1 MSNTEP
7 QTHGPPKRGSSESR
21 RARET
26 QKYIDSWTATTNLS
40 NTATSNP
47 DTHRYNDYRSI
58 ADASTSASP
67 LVPLGGDDTSLAAFA
82 QLATLRLNVKRC
94 IISLLGTDREYIL
107 AESTRTISLQTDS
120 VHAPTDALWLGAC
133 SIPRSESLTSLVVD
147 QWRGADQKR
156 EPTKEEDDEYYTTG
170 TSEHWL
176 IASDVRKRPDLL
188 SCPFVKYCPRL
199 RFITAVPIRTPAG
212 KALGS
217 LMIMDDIP
225 RYGLSDTELVFLEDI
240 ADTIFGHLEL
250 KRATLARQRGD
261 RLIKGLSLFNEGKDS
276 LRQWWLENYS
286 RNERGEGNRRRAS
299 STHDDQ
305 NLEDRANE
313 ELGMTYRAAS
323 DESKRYSGHS
333 GGHSDQEPD
342 HSDLERTEKGQ
353 NGDRVVGSEAAGQAT
368 KEKDTHASDFNV
380 SREISNVF
388 ARASNLIRESA
399 SADGVLFVEADMASP
414 YDNRG
419 RFRKASQDMAHSST
433 DSEDAEGSGED
444 ARRKGK
450 DNIDDTPCSLLGFS
464 TKVKSSVRGF
474 AASPKHTTLPR
485 SFIRRLIRRYPH
497 GKVFTIRADGSSW
510 SSSGGEGT
518 SASSS
523 AFSAVDVL
531 GAASVKTRRG
541 RTIAKLAE
549 VFPDVQSVAFLP
561 MWDARRERWRSAAF
575 VWSSFKKRLLE
586 SEEDLTYLLAF
597 SNSILAELSR
607 LDVVASDNA
616 KATFIAS
623 VSHELRSP
631 LHGIL
636 AGAEFLQ
643 ETQLTLEQQEM
654 ARTVTLA
661 GNTLLDTINHILD
674 FAKINSFTDKQR
686 KARVNNDV
694 SRNAA
699 FKSADMGEVGVTG
712 SVDLAVLTE
721 SVADTVVKA
730 YQFQSLS
737 KQGSNATQDPVHFLL
752 DIDVRPSW
760 RLNLS
765 PGSWTR
771 LITNLVGNSFKYTK
785 RGHIKLRLTA
795 TDEDEKKRSTLSL
808 IVEDTGQGISPTYL
822 QQYLYTPFMQENSHA
837 SGTGLGLSIV
847 KQIADDMGGHIDIE
861 SEVGRGTRIK
871 VSLKARFLP
880 QRDVNLH
887 TLEAIAG
894 EAGQKGVTLGIV
906 ASQNDEE
913 EEANET
919 EQSVLRGQQDESIRN
934 VVSKTCS
941 QWLRYEPQTVAKPQ
955 GVPLQ
960 QICMILDTDY
970 RLLLSQQ
977 EKQGREPGR
986 RAKSNDQPRIIVL
999 TTLPQ
1004 FLGNDLWLD
1013 DRSASVVFVTQPFG
1027 PRKLSRVISTV
1038 LSENKMLENRRDLP
1052 TPGRE
1057 QGEAKFGMGSLPQSP
1072 SDHANTAADNGTRD
1086 QMRPSTAS
1094 SRKSTDDG
1102 NVSPSPTPSA
1112 QSGKILLV
1120 EDNEINMNLLVAM
1133 AKRLQRPYAVAY
1145 NGLEAV
1151 QEYSKNP
1158 AAFVLVLMDMSMP
1171 IMDGFTATETIRNM
1185 ESKNQW
1191 NRVRI
1196 VAVTGLGSNDAR
1208 KQAFQSGVDDFMIKP
1223 ARLKKL
1229 KALIEA
1235 AT

>member
-1 MSNTEP
+1 M
-7 QTHGPPKRGSSESR
+7 
-21 RARET
+21 
-26 QKYIDSWTATTNLS
+26 
-40 NTATSNP
+40 
-47 DTHRYNDYRSI
+47 
-58 ADASTSASP
+58 
-67 LVPLGGDDTSLAAFA
+67 PLGGDDTSLSAFA

-94 IISLLGTDREYIL
+94 IISLLGIDREYIL
-107 AESTRTISLQTDS
+107 AESTRTISLQSDE
-120 VHAPTDALWLGAC
+120 VHAAADALWLGAC
-133 SIPRSESLTSLVVD
+133 SIPRSESLTSSVID
-147 QWRGADQKR
+147 QWRGAEERR
-156 EPTKEEDDEYYTTG
+156 EPTEEEDEYYTSG
-170 TSEHWL
+170 TTEHWL
-176 IASDVRKRPDLL
+176 IASDVRRRPDLL
-188 SCPFVKYCPRL
+188 SCSFVKYCPNL
-199 RFITAVPIRTPAG
+199 RFVAAIPIRTPGG

-225 RYGLSDTELVFLEDI
+225 RYGLSDAELVFLEDI
-240 ADTIFGHLEL
+240 ADTVFGHLEL
-250 KRATLARQRGD
+250 KRAALARQRGD
-261 RLIKGLSLFNEGKDS
+261 RLIKGLALFNEGKDS
-276 LRQWWLENYS
+276 LREWWLENYS
-286 RNERGEGNRRRAS
+286 RNERGEGNRRRGS
-299 STHDDQ
+299 HGQDGQ
-305 NLEDRANE
+305 NLEDRADE

-333 GGHSDQEPD
+333 GSHSDHEREQSDPD
-342 HSDLERTEKGQ
+342 RTEDAQ
-353 NGDRVVGSEAAGQAT
+353 NGDRLVESEAAGRAT

-414 YDNRG
+414 NDNRG
-419 RFRKASQDMAHSST
+419 RFRKGSQDMVNSST
-433 DSEDAEGSGED
+433 ESDEPENSDD
-444 ARRKGK
+444 NARRKSK
-450 DNIDDTPCSLLGFS
+450 DDLEDSPCSLLGFS

-497 GKVFTIRADGSSW
+497 GKVFTIRADGTSW
-510 SSSGGEGT
+510 SSGNEGT
-518 SASSS
+518 SGSSS
-523 AFSAVDVL
+523 AFSAVGVL
-531 GAASVKTRRG
+531 GSASVKTKRG
-541 RTIAKLAE
+541 RTVAKLAE

-561 MWDARRERWRSAAF
+561 MWDSRRERWRSAAF

-686 KARVNNDV
+686 KARVRNDV
-694 SRNAA
+694 SRSAT
-699 FKSADMGEVGVTG
+699 FKTADMGEVGVTG

-730 YQFQSLS
+730 YQFQALS
-737 KQGSNATQDPVHFLL
+737 KQGASGAEDPVHFLL

-795 TDEDEKKRSTLSL
+795 TDEDDKKRSTLSL
-808 IVEDTGQGISPTYL
+808 IVEDTGQGISQSYL
-822 QQYLYTPFMQENSHA
+822 QQYLYTPFMQENSHS

-847 KQIADDMGGHIDIE
+847 KQITDEMGGRIDIQ
-861 SEVGRGTRIK
+861 SEVGRGTSITIE
-871 VSLKARFLP
+871 LKTRFLP
-880 QRDVNLH
+880 ARDDKNLQ
-887 TLEAIAG
+887 TLEAISV
-894 EAGQKGVTLGIV
+894 EAGQQGVTLGIV
-906 ASQNDEE
+906 ASQNDAEE
-913 EEANET
+913 DPDET
-919 EQSVLRGQQDESIRN
+919 EQSVLREEQDQSIRN

-941 QWLRYEPQTVAKPQ
+941 QWLHYEPQTIAKPQ
-955 GVPLQ
+955 HVPVQ

-977 EKQGREPGR
+977 EKQGRMAGR
-986 RAKSNDQPRIIVL
+986 TAKSSDQPRIIVL

-1013 DRSASVVFVTQPFG
+1013 DRSASVVFVTQP
-1027 PRKLSRVISTV
+1027 
-1038 LSENKMLENRRDLP
+1038 
-1052 TPGRE
+1052 
-1057 QGEAKFGMGSLPQSP
+1057 
-1072 SDHANTAADNGTRD
+1072 
-1086 QMRPSTAS
+1086 
-1094 SRKSTDDG
+1094 
-1102 NVSPSPTPSA
+1102 
-1112 QSGKILLV
+1112 
-1120 EDNEINMNLLVAM
+1120 
-1133 AKRLQRPYAVAY
+1133 
-1145 NGLEAV
+1145 
-1151 QEYSKNP
+1151 
-1158 AAFVLVLMDMSMP
+1158 
-1171 IMDGFTATETIRNM
+1171 
-1185 ESKNQW
+1185 
-1191 NRVRI
+1191 
-1196 VAVTGLGSNDAR
+1196 
-1208 KQAFQSGVDDFMIKP
+1208 
-1223 ARLKKL
+1223 
-1229 KALIEA
+1229 
-1235 AT
+1235 

>member
-1 MSNTEP
+1 M
-7 QTHGPPKRGSSESR
+7 
-21 RARET
+21 
-26 QKYIDSWTATTNLS
+26 
-40 NTATSNP
+40 
-47 DTHRYNDYRSI
+47 
-58 ADASTSASP
+58 
-67 LVPLGGDDTSLAAFA
+67 
-82 QLATLRLNVKRC
+82 
-94 IISLLGTDREYIL
+94 
-107 AESTRTISLQTDS
+107 
-120 VHAPTDALWLGAC
+120 
-133 SIPRSESLTSLVVD
+133 TSLVVD
-147 QWRGADQKR
+147 QWRGINQRR
-156 EPTKEEDDEYYTTG
+156 EPTEDEDEYYTTG
-170 TSEHWL
+170 TTEHWL
-176 IASDVRKRPDLL
+176 IASDVRQRPDLL
-188 SCPFVKYCPRL
+188 SCPFVKHCPKL
-199 RFITAVPIRTPAG
+199 RFVAAVPIRTPAG

-217 LMIMDDIP
+217 FMIMDDIP
-225 RYGLSDTELVFLEDI
+225 RYGLSDTELVFLEDV
-240 ADTIFGHLEL
+240 ADTVFGHLEL
-250 KRATLARQRGD
+250 RRAALQRQRGD
-261 RLIKGLSLFNEGKDS
+261 RLIKGLSLFNEGKES
-276 LRQWWLENYS
+276 LRDWWLENYS
-286 RNERGEGNRRRAS
+286 RNERGEGNRRRVS
-299 STHDDQ
+299 SGHDEQ
-305 NLEDRANE
+305 TLKDRADE
-313 ELGMTYRAAS
+313 ELGMTYQAAS
-323 DESKRYSGHS
+323 HESKRYSGHGHG

-342 HSDLERTEKGQ
+342 QSDTERTENGQ
-353 NGDRVVGSEAAGQAT
+353 SGEGDRIVESEAAGQAT
-368 KEKDTHASDFNV
+368 KEKDTHARDFNV

-419 RFRKASQDMAHSST
+419 RFGKAAQEHAHSST
-433 DSEDAEGSGED
+433 ESEDVEASDGGP
-444 ARRKGK
+444 RRKGK
-450 DNIDDTPCSLLGFS
+450 DDSGDTPCSLLGFS

-485 SFIRRLIRRYPH
+485 KFIRRLIRRYPH

-518 SASSS
+518 SEGASSS
-523 AFSAVDVL
+523 TISAVDVL
-531 GAASVKTRRG
+531 GSASVKTRRG

-561 MWDARRERWRSAAF
+561 MWDSRRERWRSAAF
-575 VWSSFKKRLLE
+575 VWSSFKKRMLDG
-586 SEEDLTYLLAF
+586 EEDLTYLLAF

-686 KARVNNDV
+686 KTRVNNDV

-699 FKSADMGEVGVTG
+699 FKTADMGEVGVTG

-730 YQFQSLS
+730 YQFQALS
-737 KQGSNATQDPVHFLL
+737 KQGSNGTQDPVHFLL

-795 TDEDEKKRSTLSL
+795 TDEKNDKKPSTLSL
-808 IVEDTGQGISPTYL
+808 IVEDTGQGISPNYL

-847 KQIADDMGGHIDIE
+847 KQIADDMGGHIDIQ
-861 SEVGRGTRIK
+861 SEVGRGTRITIQ
-871 VSLKARFLP
+871 LQARFLS
-880 QRDVNLH
+880 QRDDKNVQ
-887 TLEAIAG
+887 TLDAIAAD
-894 EAGQKGVTLGIV
+894 AGQQGVTLGIV

-913 EEANET
+913 DEADET
-919 EQSVLRGQQDESIRN
+919 EQSILREQQDESIRN
-934 VVSKTCS
+934 VVTKTCS
-941 QWLRYEPQTVAKPQ
+941 QWLHYEPQAVTKPQ
-955 GVPLQ
+955 RVPLQ

-977 EKQGREPGR
+977 EKQGREPSR
-986 RAKSNDQPRIIVL
+986 TAKSNSQPRIIVL

-1013 DRSASVVFVTQPFG
+1013 DRSASVVFVTQP
-1027 PRKLSRVISTV
+1027 
-1038 LSENKMLENRRDLP
+1038 
-1052 TPGRE
+1052 
-1057 QGEAKFGMGSLPQSP
+1057 
-1072 SDHANTAADNGTRD
+1072 
-1086 QMRPSTAS
+1086 
-1094 SRKSTDDG
+1094 
-1102 NVSPSPTPSA
+1102 
-1112 QSGKILLV
+1112 
-1120 EDNEINMNLLVAM
+1120 
-1133 AKRLQRPYAVAY
+1133 
-1145 NGLEAV
+1145 
-1151 QEYSKNP
+1151 
-1158 AAFVLVLMDMSMP
+1158 
-1171 IMDGFTATETIRNM
+1171 
-1185 ESKNQW
+1185 
-1191 NRVRI
+1191 
-1196 VAVTGLGSNDAR
+1196 
-1208 KQAFQSGVDDFMIKP
+1208 
-1223 ARLKKL
+1223 
-1229 KALIEA
+1229 
-1235 AT
+1235 